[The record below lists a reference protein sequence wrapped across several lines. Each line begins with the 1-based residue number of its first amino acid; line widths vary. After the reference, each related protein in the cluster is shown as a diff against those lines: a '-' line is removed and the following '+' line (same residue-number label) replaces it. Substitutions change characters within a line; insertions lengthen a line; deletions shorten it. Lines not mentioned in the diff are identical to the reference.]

1 MWLIR
6 IFTIAILASVFSYAG
21 VAKERWATYT
31 NPRFGT
37 TADYPAG
44 LFTVLD
50 PPPENGDGQGFR
62 TPDGR
67 AHLSIYGAWNVE
79 GDTPQTYVAN
89 YVDLAGA
96 SVTYKQVT
104 DRFYVISGTRE
115 GKIFYDRCNFSV
127 GPQGI
132 IDCLTISYPEQE
144 KSEWSPIVSRLSRSL
159 RPGRGE
165 EPRGELPHGE
175 PKRK

>member
-6 IFTIAILASVFSYAG
+6 IVTIVILASVFSHAG
-21 VAKERWATYT
+21 LAKERWATYT

-62 TPDGR
+62 TVDGR
-67 AHLSIYGAWNVE
+67 AHLSIYGTWNVQ
-79 GDTPQTYVAN
+79 GDTPQTYVSN
-89 YVDLAGA
+89 YVDLTGA

-104 DRFYVISGTRE
+104 DRFYVISGTRK

-127 GPQGI
+127 DPQGI
-132 IDCLTISYPEQE
+132 LDCFTISYPEQE
-144 KSEWSPIVSRLSRSL
+144 KSEWNPIVSRLSRSL
-159 RPGRGE
+159 RAGRGG
-165 EPRGELPHGE
+165 EPRGELSRSERPS
-175 PKRK
+175 